1 MRPGYA
7 PGAFLCVLQQVVR
20 VLLFGMLELR
30 PNCECCDKDL
40 PPAAADAMICTYE
53 CTFCRDCVE
62 TRLKGVC
69 PNCGGNLTPRPIRP
83 ANKLAKDPPSSKRV
97 FKPGCADNTA
107 A

>member
-1 MRPGYA
+1 
-7 PGAFLCVLQQVVR
+7 
-20 VLLFGMLELR
+20 MLELR

-40 PPAAADAMICTYE
+40 PPEAADAMICTYE

-62 TRLKGVC
+62 TRLEGVC

-83 ANKLAKDPPSSKRV
+83 ANKVKDPPSSKRV
-97 FKPGCADNTA
+97 FKPDCAKHNA